1 MNEIDKAIATLTQ
14 IGESYENIGR
24 GEEVDIIATDAAL
37 ELAALRADKLFIAGE
52 LAKYIAKCAALRN
65 IAELAAITDGL
76 MPSDIAAREAAQ
88 AYLYLKKEAK
98 P

>member
-14 IGESYENIGR
+14 IGESYENLGR

-37 ELAALRADKLFIAGE
+37 ELAALRAIVE
-52 LAKYIAKCAALRN
+52 LS
-65 IAELAAITDGL
+65 AITDGL

-88 AYLYLKKEAK
+88 AYLYPKKEAK
-98 P
+98 G